1 MNRHI
6 VQLYLL
12 RENLILGTQR
22 HFHHPCFECLQMKVC
37 REEKQVI
44 GFQHLKFGLQQLTRP
59 LGAVIGIALKS
70 NSAVFME

>member
-1 MNRHI
+1 
-6 VQLYLL
+6 
-12 RENLILGTQR
+12 
-22 HFHHPCFECLQMKVC
+22 MKVC
-37 REEKQVI
+37 RGEKQVI